1 MDCAIA
7 LSTDL
12 AAKNLLRQD
21 GVFEQLVHVKCF
33 SGNKD
38 VEIECVR
45 EMDPNAA
52 QIRINKEEDLVYRGT
67 RRDLIKE
74 VIFKDDEGCFSMIV
88 GLEPQSYNS
97 QDMVFWT
104 DGYDLAIYER
114 LIQISE
120 YEKRDDPEQEEV
132 FQNEQSLPFVTTI
145 VLWLS
150 ADPWPAAK
158 NQRDLIRI
166 SKSLTMEIPDHPL
179 NLIEPYALRDEEL
192 MEYGPEF
199 GIVLVFIKNS
209 KDEDRLSDV
218 LQNMNHTFRS
228 CVSWRMI

>member
-1 MDCAIA
+1 
-7 LSTDL
+7 
-12 AAKNLLRQD
+12 
-21 GVFEQLVHVKCF
+21 
-33 SGNKD
+33 
-38 VEIECVR
+38 
-45 EMDPNAA
+45 
-52 QIRINKEEDLVYRGT
+52 
-67 RRDLIKE
+67 
-74 VIFKDDEGCFSMIV
+74 MIV

-158 NQRDLIRI
+158 NQRDLIRTL
-166 SKSLTMEIPDHPL
+166 K
-179 NLIEPYALRDEEL
+179 A
-192 MEYGPEF
+192 
-199 GIVLVFIKNS
+199 
-209 KDEDRLSDV
+209 
-218 LQNMNHTFRS
+218 
-228 CVSWRMI
+228 